1 MLVAS
6 YHTLAKQ
13 RCWKWAARF
22 WDVIFHLSGAGSWGE
37 ITKHFVF
44 KNLGLVFIFLKLVK
58 CRVESSPL
66 CEHLSPLLHT
76 LFKLHGQL
84 KMCDHSLQGFGPIK
98 KYKNFQIEGIY
109 RSWFDIFYK
118 IELELFLICSDEDW
132 RSLSPP

>member
-1 MLVAS
+1 M
-6 YHTLAKQ
+6 
-13 RCWKWAARF
+13 
-22 WDVIFHLSGAGSWGE
+22 IFHLSEAGSWGE

-58 CRVESSPL
+58 YRVESSPL

-84 KMCDHSLQGFGPIK
+84 QMCDHSLQGFGPIK

-109 RSWFDIFYK
+109 RS
-118 IELELFLICSDEDW
+118 
-132 RSLSPP
+132 